1 MERSGSDNI
10 SILSERGM
18 FNILVLISEI
28 GPCRISRIYDNI
40 SRNPRIRTKVEI
52 LEKAGLIT
60 SDDIDGHATFSLTR
74 KGESI
79 VKYIFHIERLIGSR

>member
-1 MERSGSDNI
+1 MTAIPVDG
-10 SILSERGM
+10 ILRLEEKGM
-18 FNILVLISEI
+18 FKILVLISEV

-40 SRNPRIRTKVEI
+40 SRNPRIRTKMWI
-52 LEKAGLIT
+52 LEEAGLIERE
-60 SDDIDGHATFSLTR
+60 DIDGHATFSLTR

>member
-18 FNILVLISEI
+18 FNIMVLLSEM
-28 GPCRISRIYDNI
+28 GPCRISKIYDNI
-40 SRNPRIRTKVEI
+40 SRNPRIRTKMGI
-52 LEKAGLIT
+52 LEESGLIERE
-60 SDDIDGHATFSLTR
+60 DIDGHATFSLTR